1 MFEREAAVGAAVVT
15 ASARRRLI
23 QAMFVLAVAVVLG
36 GIFWAA
42 WLWSRASVTDALPR
56 LSLTQLLAQAP
67 AEGWQL
73 ARLHSHPELL
83 VIQFPDLRAQARAL
97 NRAAALVEQPDAPRD
112 RVLDDAELS
121 ALIARQK
128 LTPETFYYGHDQT
141 AQNLRRF
148 FALAG
153 RQNIVLTAEERQ
165 LESILRR
172 HGLLASNGEAE
183 QGARQPSSVLITF
196 TRAQPG
202 TDLDAAMRASVARHE
217 LSHGVYFTT
226 PAYADHC
233 RRFWHERL
241 TAAERE
247 RFVAY
252 LERRGYN
259 PRDNELMINEAQ
271 AFLMHSTDP
280 RAFSAAD
287 LGVDE
292 RTLDSMRRR
301 FLDGAPRME
310 WAERR

>member
-1 MFEREAAVGAAVVT
+1 M
-15 ASARRRLI
+15 
-23 QAMFVLAVAVVLG
+23 VLAVAVALG

-42 WLWSRASVTDALPR
+42 WRWSRGPATDALPR
-56 LSLTQLLAQAP
+56 LSLTQLLAQTP

-73 ARLHSHPELL
+73 ARLDSHPDLL
-83 VIQFPDLRAQARAL
+83 VIQFPDLLVQARAL

-128 LTPETFYYGHDQT
+128 LTPETFYYGHDHT

-148 FALAG
+148 FALAA
-153 RQNIVLTAEERQ
+153 RQHIALTAEERQ
-165 LESILRR
+165 LESILRQQ
-172 HGLLASNGEAE
+172 GLLVPNGAGE
-183 QGARQPSSVLITF
+183 QGPRQPASVLITF

-202 TDLDAAMRASVARHE
+202 TGIDAAMRASVARHE

-226 PAYADHC
+226 PAYANHC

-287 LGVDE
+287 LGVDD

-301 FLDGAPRME
+301 FLAGAPPMD
-310 WAERR
+310 WAEPR